1 MGVFAGLAGSV
12 GVYAVSETHVTLSM
26 LLGFEKDKAVAPIEP
41 IVFLSPEF
49 IQRM

>member
-26 LLGFEKDKAVAPIEP
+26 LLGFEKDKAIEP
-41 IVFLSPEF
+41 VDPIFLSPEF